1 MLQRNVQ
8 WQLIGFVFGFAGV
21 DLEPNSPYDWMNNI
35 SFFDMTSKFNHGSG
49 FSVAIGKLQCER
61 DKCRMKPDCMCP
73 LNPPLVTITV
83 DGAVI
88 QGASSLKLN
97 ASTLIQ
103 GMGANIGLLLSAGQ
117 YSNGSQGW
125 FKFSNV
131 AVTETVQPGL
141 EIYPKAPLSLP
152 ATFSDCLFDGVA
164 TAPEVRW
171 GGQNVPMLLHQSSYG
186 TIGGFSFD
194 NVTVRDGEK
203 RRPWLKC
210 DSCGSSRGPALA
222 ISGTVSVQ
230 NSKGCSTKNVPTED
244 LKVTCMPQ
252 DDDGAQQA
260 AARARSEA
268 PPLTRPRARAQGV
281 QRFLGISYSDVNIKT
296 HNSTVDSASKH
307 NIITMAE
314 VMPEPWIGHMDKH
327 KGWIPGNVSKGVA
340 QLLNATMA
348 GEPGGL
354 KAIKANLYN
363 NESSHP
369 ADNILPPDAPCSG
382 KWPELS
388 SFAGVWW
395 EHGANSTAAL
405 HDTIVGAYK
414 AAGGELDVWA
424 VDDESAGSMHS
435 WWIAKGPDD
444 KCGRAKWTAI
454 QNDKRFPKLL
464 KLLQD
469 LGFGHPDMSKPDW
482 LATYMTCC
490 GGDLNLGHYR
500 AWAAAANFYFAH
512 WIEVGQTA
520 PVRKHF
526 PEAVFSEYGA
536 SVSGGFGVP
545 TTSGV
550 YHQRHGNYTA
560 PPAADSPTGQQVALP
575 GGTQSPKFYFDITSG
590 LSKTLKETF
599 GVEHYPLT
607 AFNAARHAI
616 NALRSHI
623 LGAQALGL
631 KKPAHDTPDN
641 SWK

>member
-1 MLQRNVQ
+1 M
-8 WQLIGFVFGFAGV
+8 
-21 DLEPNSPYDWMNNI
+21 
-35 SFFDMTSKFNHGSG
+35 
-49 FSVAIGKLQCER
+49 
-61 DKCRMKPDCMCP
+61 
-73 LNPPLVTITV
+73 
-83 DGAVI
+83 
-88 QGASSLKLN
+88 
-97 ASTLIQ
+97 
-103 GMGANIGLLLSAGQ
+103 
-117 YSNGSQGW
+117 
-125 FKFSNV
+125 
-131 AVTETVQPGL
+131 
-141 EIYPKAPLSLP
+141 
-152 ATFSDCLFDGVA
+152 
-164 TAPEVRW
+164 
-171 GGQNVPMLLHQSSYG
+171 
-186 TIGGFSFD
+186 
-194 NVTVRDGEK
+194 
-203 RRPWLKC
+203 
-210 DSCGSSRGPALA
+210 
-222 ISGTVSVQ
+222 
-230 NSKGCSTKNVPTED
+230 
-244 LKVTCMPQ
+244 
-252 DDDGAQQA
+252 
-260 AARARSEA
+260 
-268 PPLTRPRARAQGV
+268 
-281 QRFLGISYSDVNIKT
+281 
-296 HNSTVDSASKH
+296 
-307 NIITMAE
+307 
-314 VMPEPWIGHMDKH
+314 
-327 KGWIPGNVSKGVA
+327 
-340 QLLNATMA
+340 
-348 GEPGGL
+348 
-354 KAIKANLYN
+354 
-363 NESSHP
+363 
-369 ADNILPPDAPCSG
+369 
-382 KWPELS
+382 
-388 SFAGVWW
+388 
-395 EHGANSTAAL
+395 
-405 HDTIVGAYK
+405 
-414 AAGGELDVWA
+414 
-424 VDDESAGSMHS
+424 DDESAGSMHS

-500 AWAAAANFYFAH
+500 AWAAAANYYFAH

-550 YHQRHGNYTA
+550 YRPRHGNYTA